1 MTEKW
6 KEFLGLDQTRKK
18 NQEYSLLVSSNL
30 KLKSQNE
37 ENTGERTLQMRIE
50 LDSWSPVY
58 KNWWDEKYREKLSP
72 EIFKDQGPV
81 ENLELNSYVD
91 HDISIEKL
99 IASTKDKSM
108 KVYQEGNTIF
118 AEIKEREN
126 DPLLCKV
133 FDLVDRGIVTSN
145 SFIFKAIDAEVVQRQ
160 SSDVIDVIFTKGE
173 LISIDP
179 VYAGFYP
186 QAETQII
193 TKEVPLENVNQER
206 EEEIMKDPKD
216 IEEPILENANEEKI
230 EEVIEQPM
238 TLEEKKEEVEM
249 KEIKLEEITTLE
261 TREKELNKIDALQSA
276 RNNSLNETFN
286 VLQSR
291 VSQAQED
298 EINLESIH
306 SKWRQKELL
315 NNREREFLKQEFRNL
330 PIARK
335 EEIAM
340 ILGHNKYDYDL
351 VEKSLDGTSDQNGL
365 VLIEILTN
373 PNVFSEMQIVFPE
386 LTSSTSIMALIG
398 LNEVKQPI
406 LIPNSTAA
414 TPIKEG
420 QASTLLENTMTKVT
434 FKPVR
439 YSLYVSQN
447 NQLNN
452 FNVMLEKQTLM
463 TRNSIFRALRKAFY
477 DNILKNIGSDLNPT
491 TYDGGATQEAVVQS
505 QNSTISWDDLELIY
519 KRLVDLWGDSVK
531 DKYMISMH
539 VDTLTAL
546 EKTYFDKP
554 STLIAQLYNP
564 ITREYRG
571 IKINA
576 TSYYPTSGTNTDGKF
591 AAIFYLKEAVMA
603 YGCNIVTQ
611 DDKVTGM
618 SEDQAKR
625 FVRTRGEI
633 KMCDPNLNT
642 RVLKLA

>member
-1 MTEKW
+1 MNPKW
-6 KEFLGLDQTRKK
+6 KEFLQLNQNRKM
-18 NQEYSLLVSSNL
+18 NQEQTLHINSNVIVRDA
-30 KLKSQNE
+30 S
-37 ENTGERTLQMRIE
+37 ENNKQEKTLQLKIE

-58 KNWWDEKYREKLSP
+58 TNFWGEKYREKLSAD
-72 EIFKDQGPV
+72 IFKEQGPV
-81 ENLELNSYVD
+81 ESLELNSYVD

-108 KVYQEGNTIF
+108 KVYQEGNTIY
-118 AEIKEREN
+118 AEIKERKN

-133 FDLVDRGIVTSN
+133 FDLVERGIVTSN
-145 SFIFKAIDAEVVQRQ
+145 SFIFKALDAEITEKQ
-160 SSDVIDVIFTKGE
+160 SSDVVDVVFTKGE

-186 QAETQII
+186 QAETQILNKNNI
-193 TKEVPLENVNQER
+193 IEKEQ
-206 EEEIMKDPKD
+206 EIM
-216 IEEPILENANEEKI
+216 N
-230 EEVIEQPM
+230 
-238 TLEEKKEEVEM
+238 T
-249 KEIKLEEITTLE
+249 KEIKEETIVAKDIKEEIATNETQVAETKEEDANMSIKNVKLEEVSTLE
-261 TREKELNKIDALQSA
+261 TREVEQVKIDNLQQA
-276 RNNSLNETFN
+276 RNVLSNETFN
-286 VLQSR
+286 TLQAKAA
-291 VSQAQED
+291 QASEK
-298 EINLESIH
+298 ISLESIH

-315 NNREREFLKQEFRNL
+315 NNNEKEFLKQEIRNL
-330 PIARK
+330 PRAKK
-335 EEIAM
+335 EEISM

-351 VEKSLDGTSDQNGL
+351 VEKSLDGTTNQNGL
-365 VLIEILTN
+365 VLIEVLTN

-386 LTSSTSIMALIG
+386 LTNATSIMALIG

-406 LIPNSTAA
+406 LIPDSTAA
-414 TPIKEG
+414 QSIAEG
-420 QASTLLENTMTKVT
+420 QASTLLQNKMTQVT
-434 FKPVR
+434 FKPTR
-439 YSLYVSQN
+439 YSMYVSQN

-452 FNVMLEKQTLM
+452 FNAVLEKQTLM
-463 TRNSIFRALRKAFY
+463 TRNSIFRALRKSFY
-477 DNILKNIGSDLNPT
+477 DNILKNIGADLDLG

-505 QNSTISWDDLELIY
+505 TNTTIAWDDLELVY

-539 VDTLTAL
+539 VDTLTEL

-554 STLIAQLYNP
+554 SVLIAQLYNP

-576 TSYYPTSGTNTDGKF
+576 TSYYPTTGTNAQKKF

-611 DDKVTGM
+611 DDRITAM
-618 SEDQAKR
+618 SEDQVKR
-625 FVRTRGEI
+625 YVRTRGEI

>member
-1 MTEKW
+1 MNPKW
-6 KEFLGLDQTRKK
+6 KEFLQLNQNRKM
-18 NQEYSLLVSSNL
+18 NQEQILQVNSNVIVRDAGADT
-30 KLKSQNE
+30 KQEK
-37 ENTGERTLQMRIE
+37 TLQLKIE

-58 KNWWDEKYREKLSP
+58 TNFWGEKYREKLSAD
-72 EIFKDQGPV
+72 IFKEQGPV
-81 ENLELNSYVD
+81 ESLELNSYVD

-118 AEIKEREN
+118 AEIKERKN

-133 FDLVDRGIVTSN
+133 FDLVERGIVTSN
-145 SFIFKAIDAEVVQRQ
+145 SFIFKALDAEITEKQ
-160 SSDVIDVIFTKGE
+160 SSDVVDVVFTKGE

-186 QAETQII
+186 QAETQILNKNNVVE
-193 TKEVPLENVNQER
+193 KEQ
-206 EEEIMKDPKD
+206 EIM
-216 IEEPILENANEEKI
+216 N
-230 EEVIEQPM
+230 
-238 TLEEKKEEVEM
+238 T
-249 KEIKLEEITTLE
+249 KEIKEETIVAKDIKEEIATNETQVAETKEEDTNMSIKNVKLEEVSTLE
-261 TREKELNKIDALQSA
+261 TREVEQVKIDNLQQA
-276 RNNSLNETFN
+276 RNVLSNETFN
-286 VLQSR
+286 TLQAKAA
-291 VSQAQED
+291 QASEK
-298 EINLESIH
+298 ISLESIH

-315 NNREREFLKQEFRNL
+315 NNNEKEFLKQEFRNL
-330 PIARK
+330 PRAQK
-335 EEIAM
+335 EEISM

-351 VEKSLDGTSDQNGL
+351 VEKSLDGTTNQNGL
-365 VLIEILTN
+365 VLIEVLTN

-386 LTSSTSIMALIG
+386 LTNATSIMALIG

-414 TPIKEG
+414 QPIAEG
-420 QASTLLENTMTKVT
+420 ASSSLLQNKMTQVT
-434 FKPVR
+434 FKPTR

-452 FNVMLEKQTLM
+452 FNAVLEKQTLM
-463 TRNSIFRALRKAFY
+463 TRNSIFRALRKSFY
-477 DNILKNIGSDLNPT
+477 DNILKNIGQDLQID
-491 TYDGGATQEAVVQS
+491 TYDGGATQEAIVQS
-505 QNSTISWDDLELIY
+505 ANSTIAWDDLELVY

-539 VDTLTAL
+539 VDTLTEL

-554 STLIAQLYNP
+554 SVLIAQLYNP

-576 TSYYPTSGTNTDGKF
+576 TSYYPKGASTTNVDGKF

-611 DDKVTGM
+611 DDRITAM
-618 SEDQAKR
+618 SEDQVKR
-625 FVRTRGEI
+625 YVRTRGEI

-642 RVLKLA
+642 RVLKLT

>member
-1 MTEKW
+1 MNPKW
-6 KEFLGLDQTRKK
+6 KEFLQLNQNRKM
-18 NQEYSLLVSSNL
+18 NQEQTLHINSNVIVRDA
-30 KLKSQNE
+30 S
-37 ENTGERTLQMRIE
+37 ENNKQEKTLQLKIE

-58 KNWWDEKYREKLSP
+58 TNFWGEKYREKLSAD
-72 EIFKDQGPV
+72 IFKEQGPV
-81 ENLELNSYVD
+81 ESLELNSYVD

-118 AEIKEREN
+118 AEIKERKN

-133 FDLVDRGIVTSN
+133 FDLVERGIVTSN
-145 SFIFKAIDAEVVQRQ
+145 SFIFKALDAEITEKQ
-160 SSDVIDVIFTKGE
+160 SSDVVDVVFTKGE

-186 QAETQII
+186 QAETQILNKNNVVE
-193 TKEVPLENVNQER
+193 KEQ
-206 EEEIMKDPKD
+206 EIM
-216 IEEPILENANEEKI
+216 N
-230 EEVIEQPM
+230 
-238 TLEEKKEEVEM
+238 T
-249 KEIKLEEITTLE
+249 KEIKEETIVAKDIKEEIATNETQVAETKEEDTNMSIKNVKLEEVSTLE
-261 TREKELNKIDALQSA
+261 TREVEQVKIDNLQQA
-276 RNNSLNETFN
+276 RNVLSNETFN
-286 VLQSR
+286 TLQAKAA
-291 VSQAQED
+291 QASEK
-298 EINLESIH
+298 ISLESIH

-315 NNREREFLKQEFRNL
+315 NNNEKEFLKQEFRNL
-330 PIARK
+330 PRAQK
-335 EEIAM
+335 EEISM

-351 VEKSLDGTSDQNGL
+351 VEKSLDGTTNQNGL
-365 VLIEILTN
+365 VLIEVLTN

-386 LTSSTSIMALIG
+386 LTNATSIMALIG

-414 TPIKEG
+414 QPIAEG
-420 QASTLLENTMTKVT
+420 ASSSLLQNKMTQVT
-434 FKPVR
+434 FKPTR

-452 FNVMLEKQTLM
+452 FNAMLEKQTLM
-463 TRNSIFRALRKAFY
+463 TRNSIFRALRKSFY
-477 DNILKNIGSDLNPT
+477 DNILKNIGQDLQID
-491 TYDGGATQEAVVQS
+491 TYDGGATQEAIVQS
-505 QNSTISWDDLELIY
+505 ANSTIAWDDLELVY

-539 VDTLTAL
+539 VDTLTEL

-554 STLIAQLYNP
+554 SVLIAQLYNP

-576 TSYYPTSGTNTDGKF
+576 TSYYPKGASTTNVDGKF

-611 DDKVTGM
+611 DDRITAM
-618 SEDQAKR
+618 SEDQVKR
-625 FVRTRGEI
+625 YVRTRGEI

-642 RVLKLA
+642 RVLKLT

>member
-1 MTEKW
+1 MNPKW
-6 KEFLGLDQTRKK
+6 KEFLQLNQNRKM
-18 NQEYSLLVSSNL
+18 NQE
-30 KLKSQNE
+30 Q
-37 ENTGERTLQMRIE
+37 TLQVNSNVIVRDAGENNKQEKTLQLKIE

-58 KNWWDEKYREKLSP
+58 TNFWGEKYREKLSAD
-72 EIFKDQGPV
+72 IFKEQGPV
-81 ENLELNSYVD
+81 ESLELNSYVD

-118 AEIKEREN
+118 AEIKERKN

-133 FDLVDRGIVTSN
+133 FDLVERGIVTSN
-145 SFIFKAIDAEVVQRQ
+145 SFIFKALDAEITEKQ
-160 SSDVIDVIFTKGE
+160 SSDVVDVVFTKGE

-186 QAETQII
+186 QAETQILNKNNI
-193 TKEVPLENVNQER
+193 IEKEQEIMNTKEVK
-206 EEEIMKDPKD
+206 EETIVAKD
-216 IEEPILENANEEKI
+216 I
-230 EEVIEQPM
+230 
-238 TLEEKKEEVEM
+238 KEEAATINETPQAET
-249 KEIKLEEITTLE
+249 KEEDTNMSIKNVKLEEVSTLE
-261 TREKELNKIDALQSA
+261 TREVEQVKIDNLQQA
-276 RNNSLNETFN
+276 RNVLSNETFN
-286 VLQSR
+286 TLQAKAA
-291 VSQAQED
+291 QASEK
-298 EINLESIH
+298 ISLESIH

-315 NNREREFLKQEFRNL
+315 NNNEKEFLKQEFRNL
-330 PIARK
+330 PRAQK

-351 VEKSLDGTSDQNGL
+351 VEKSLDGASNQNGL
-365 VLIEILTN
+365 VLIEVLTN

-386 LTSSTSIMALIG
+386 LTNATSIMALIG

-414 TPIKEG
+414 TAIAEG
-420 QASTLLENTMTKVT
+420 AQSTLLQNKMTQVT
-434 FKPVR
+434 FKPTR

-452 FNVMLEKQTLM
+452 FNAVLEKQTLM
-463 TRNSIFRALRKAFY
+463 TRNSIFRALRKSFY
-477 DNILKNIGSDLNPT
+477 DNILKNIGQDLQID
-491 TYDGGATQEAVVQS
+491 TYDGGATQEAIVQS
-505 QNSTISWDDLELIY
+505 TNATIAWDDLELVY

-539 VDTLTAL
+539 VDTLTEL

-554 STLIAQLYNP
+554 SVLIAQLYNP

-576 TSYYPTSGTNTDGKF
+576 TSYYPKGVGSTTNADGKF

-611 DDKVTGM
+611 DDRITAM
-618 SEDQAKR
+618 SEDQVKR
-625 FVRTRGEI
+625 YVRTRGEI

-642 RVLKLA
+642 RVLKLT